1 MPFLFLEKT
10 SQNENFDFADLISI
24 FYVCRSVCGKSP
36 AHRRYYREA
45 GQGDEEW
52 FLFHEL
58 MNGKGKTRAVIALLK
73 QKNIA
78 FLILKKELTLVIVL
92 HFTAGGTKE
101 NKSAPGP

>member
-58 MNGKGKTRAVIALLK
+58 MNGKGKTRAVALLK